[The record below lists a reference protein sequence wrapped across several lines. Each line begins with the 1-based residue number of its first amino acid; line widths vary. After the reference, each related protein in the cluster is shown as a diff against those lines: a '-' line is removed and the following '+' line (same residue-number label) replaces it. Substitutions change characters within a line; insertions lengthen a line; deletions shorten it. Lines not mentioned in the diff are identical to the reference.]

1 MFLNASRFLSIF
13 LILVLLQM
21 VLLPTAGAVEKFRK
35 AQAVRSDVE
44 IYSTASFDA
53 KIIHYIKPGDL
64 YYISNKT
71 FGPFYKI
78 KISNKILGYVAD
90 TELNIQGI
98 GTVQEKPFIDD
109 PEVPSLNS
117 QKKKE
122 KNPEAFDDEEDQA
135 EEESH
140 IKSSYNGIILH
151 LINYHETTMNGSQ
164 VADLYG
170 IGYRYIPFLSDYSAS
185 VAWDVTAAYG
195 APAYYQNI
203 LNAETKGLT
212 VWSGAQIVNIAIVD
226 TNKTLHYGIGAFLK
240 YANYNVSSNVT
251 NKTYSLQE
259 LTFGLLLEGGFIFH
273 FNPFSLDLGLRY
285 YWERESYGGLSL
297 GFLF

>member
-1 MFLNASRFLSIF
+1 MFLYASRFLSIF
-13 LILVLLQM
+13 LISFSLQM
-21 VLLPTAGAVEKFRK
+21 VLSPSVGAIEKFRK

-53 KIIHYIKPGDL
+53 KIIHYIKPGDY

-78 KISNKILGYVAD
+78 KISNKVLGYVAD

-98 GTVQEKPFIDD
+98 GTVKEKPFIDD
-109 PEVPSLNS
+109 PE
-117 QKKKE
+117 
-122 KNPEAFDDEEDQA
+122 KNPEVFDDEEDQA

-140 IKSSYNGIILH
+140 FKSSYNGIILH
-151 LINYHETTMNGSQ
+151 LVNYHETTMNGSQ

-170 IGYRYIPFLSDYSAS
+170 IGYRYIPFLSDFSAS
-185 VAWDVTAAYG
+185 VAWDITAAYG
-195 APAYYQNI
+195 VPAYYQDT

-212 VWSGAQIVNIAIVD
+212 IWSGAQIVNIAIVD
-226 TNKTLHYGIGAFLK
+226 TNKTLRYGIGAFLK
-240 YANYNVSSNVT
+240 YANYNVTSNAM

-259 LTFGLLLEGGFIFH
+259 LTFGVLFEGGFIFH
-273 FNPFSLDLGLRY
+273 FNPVSLDLGLRY

-297 GFLF
+297 GLLF

>member
-1 MFLNASRFLSIF
+1 MFLFVSRFLSFF
-13 LILVLLQM
+13 LISILAQVALSTQA
-21 VLLPTAGAVEKFRK
+21 VAVEKFRK

-53 KIIHYIKPGDL
+53 KIIHYIKPGDY

-109 PEVPSLNS
+109 S
-117 QKKKE
+117 K
-122 KNPEAFDDEEDQA
+122 KNPEAFGDENDQS

-140 IKSSYNGIILH
+140 FKSSYNGIILH

-185 VAWDVTAAYG
+185 VAWDITAAYG
-195 APAYYQNI
+195 APAYYQDT

-212 VWSGAQIVNIAIVD
+212 IWSGAQIVNIAIVD
-226 TNKTLHYGIGAFLK
+226 TNKTLRYGIGAFLK
-240 YANYNVSSNVT
+240 YANYNVASNAT

-259 LTFGLLLEGGFIFH
+259 LTFGVMLEGGCIVH
-273 FNPFSLDLGLRY
+273 FNAVSLDLGLRY

-297 GFLF
+297 GLLF